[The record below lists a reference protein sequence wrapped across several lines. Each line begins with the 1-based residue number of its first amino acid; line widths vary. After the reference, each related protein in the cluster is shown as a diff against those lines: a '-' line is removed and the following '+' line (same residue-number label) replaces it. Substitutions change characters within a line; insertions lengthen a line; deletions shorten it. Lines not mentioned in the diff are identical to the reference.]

1 MKESVVRNSQKRS
14 KYPRK
19 NYIKLLLCADDHNGG
34 EGEATLAHNC
44 DTIRQNNVEAASQ
57 GQFMFSVSYMWEMW

>member
-34 EGEATLAHNC
+34 EGEAK
-44 DTIRQNNVEAASQ
+44 Q
-57 GQFMFSVSYMWEMW
+57 VSGT

>member
-1 MKESVVRNSQKRS
+1 MKECVVRNSQKRN

-19 NYIKLLLCADDHNGG
+19 NYIKLLLCADNHNGG
-34 EGEATLAHNC
+34 EGKRSWSLAHNC

-57 GQFMFSVSYMWEMW
+57 GQFMFSVSYM

>member
-1 MKESVVRNSQKRS
+1 MKESVVRNSQKTN

-19 NYIKLLLCADDHNGG
+19 NYIKLLLMTTTEEKGKRSWS
-34 EGEATLAHNC
+34 LAHNC

-57 GQFMFSVSYMWEMW
+57 GQFMFSVSYM